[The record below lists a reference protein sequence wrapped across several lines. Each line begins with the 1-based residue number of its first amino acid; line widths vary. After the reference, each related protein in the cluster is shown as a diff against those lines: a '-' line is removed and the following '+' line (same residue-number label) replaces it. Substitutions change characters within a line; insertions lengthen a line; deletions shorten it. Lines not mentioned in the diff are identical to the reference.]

1 MRLRATSGRC
11 RGKKY
16 EGTIIAGEGGKARLV
31 IAGIILLPADC
42 STHGFVAEQYT
53 AAEIGAL
60 NGSGYKIRRASRRRR
75 DQEG

>member
-11 RGKKY
+11 RGRKY
-16 EGTIIAGEGGKARLV
+16 EGSIIAGEGGKARLV

-42 STHGFVAEQYT
+42 SAHGFVAEAYT

-60 NGSGYKIRRASRRRR
+60 SASGYKIRRARRRR
-75 DQEG
+75 NQDG